1 MQTVTVPDSVLDAL
15 DTLES
20 GSTPG
25 QKLTRLVQGELRR
38 RLARYQLTDRLFRA
52 KYGMTLDEFEA
63 KKMVDAA
70 GYGFEIESDHQD
82 WDLAVDGIQTLQ
94 DQLVRFQDIP

>member
-1 MQTVTVPDSVLDAL
+1 MQTVTLPDSVLDVL

-25 QKLTRLVQGELRR
+25 QKLTRLVENELRR
-38 RLARYQLTDRLFRA
+38 RLARYQLTDRLFQA

-63 KKMVDAA
+63 KKTVATA

-82 WDLAVDGIQTLQ
+82 WDLAIDGIQTIQ
-94 DQLVRFQDIP
+94 SQLARVQNLP